1 MQYIFFSSAQGTFST
16 INHMQL
22 HKTSL
27 SIITKTKIIS
37 TILSDHNWIKQ
48 EYNQKKKPRK
58 TIILWS
64 KQHATEKQKVP

>member
-1 MQYIFFSSAQGTFST
+1 
-16 INHMQL
+16 MQL

-48 EYNQKKKPRK
+48 EYNQKKKKKTRK

-64 KQHATEKQKVP
+64 KQHATEKQMIP

>member
-1 MQYIFFSSAQGTFST
+1 
-16 INHMQL
+16 MQL

-64 KQHATEKQKVP
+64 KQHATEKQMIP